1 MDALKRFIPL
11 GGLLLVIAY
20 LGYHAWTGE
29 QGVRNHMVIQ
39 TEIGE
44 TRAQLHAVRAERL
57 AMEDRVA
64 RLSVDGPE
72 AEIDV
77 DYLEERARAVLRF
90 AHPDDVVVTLDV
102 HPHG

>member
-1 MDALKRFIPL
+1 MDALKRLIPL
-11 GGLLLVIAY
+11 GGLLLVIVY

-29 QGVRNHMVIQ
+29 QGVRNQLVIQ
-39 TEIGE
+39 SEIAE
-44 TRAQLHAVRAERL
+44 TRMQLAVARAERL

-64 RLSVDGPE
+64 RLKVDGAN

-77 DYLEERARAVLRF
+77 DYLEERARSVLRF

-102 HPHG
+102 HPRG